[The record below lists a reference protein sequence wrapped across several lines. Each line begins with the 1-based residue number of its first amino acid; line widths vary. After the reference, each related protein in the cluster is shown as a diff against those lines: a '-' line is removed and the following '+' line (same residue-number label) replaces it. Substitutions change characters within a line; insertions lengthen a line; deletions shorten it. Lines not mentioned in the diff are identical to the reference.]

1 MGSLKLY
8 GVPLSQPFRS
18 VAWALLQKRVP
29 FQVAMAVPGM
39 TGKVGARSP
48 DFLARVNPLG
58 AIPAIEEEES
68 GFVVFE
74 SPAILTYLAET
85 RGDAFTDMYPSPG
98 DPQARAT
105 INAFMSWHHG
115 GTRQLA
121 RLVQPFLRPDLGEV
135 DEAVFAARVNDA
147 RAVLATLSS
156 AWLRDGRDAP
166 FIGGSATPTFADL
179 LAYEEVYQ
187 LPALGLLAVDDEYPV
202 LAEWCA
208 RMARLPGHAAAH
220 AALDALGDLRGGAA
234 NAEGGGAA
242 PLPMG
247 KRLGLATKAGM
258 KALAEAQERDQRAE
272 EGA

>member
-135 DEAVFAARVNDA
+135 DEAASRRAPTTRAPSSRRSPPPGCATAATPPLSAARPRRRLRTCSPTRRSTSCRRSA
-147 RAVLATLSS
+147 SSPSTTSTPSSPSGAPGWRAC
-156 AWLRDGRDAP
+156 RG
-166 FIGGSATPTFADL
+166 TPPPT
-179 LAYEEVYQ
+179 
-187 LPALGLLAVDDEYPV
+187 PP
-202 LAEWCA
+202 
-208 RMARLPGHAAAH
+208 
-220 AALDALGDLRGGAA
+220 
-234 NAEGGGAA
+234 
-242 PLPMG
+242 
-247 KRLGLATKAGM
+247 
-258 KALAEAQERDQRAE
+258 
-272 EGA
+272 